1 MKAFTVLLSEDQ
13 VDILLHLTKTGS
25 FEGLNQPQ
33 LEETKILSC
42 LLNKEYLDEQDINV
56 FADAFGG

>member
-13 VDILLHLTKTGS
+13 VDILLHLLKTGS